1 MPFTKVSEKIT
12 TPENFASVVR
22 DYLVA
27 SGHFT
32 LHTNFSDTY
41 FSVKHKNGKWF
52 VFEFIND
59 TVNCFLSLNEPT
71 REIKQT
77 LSSKRGGMHKVTY
90 PLLNLYLTTTKTF
103 IAISAEIRSAVFRH
117 MLVGRMESYTN
128 RPDGEFV
135 YGTNSLYDN
144 IGYKSFSASSDYS
157 YFKDKKSFTYY
168 YGNAIIGIAYS
179 PYSNFKN
186 YVAYNGKLIN
196 SNAGSNESD
205 EKLISVPPTNIAN
218 GSMNF
223 NGRSPLN
230 THYLMYSPKGGTSF
244 LTPVFYCN
252 ELATIAV
259 DNLSAGDV
267 VLEDW
272 IVFPAVSKLMTV
284 NPDEIA
290 TGNIGAAFKFK

>member
-22 DYLVA
+22 NYLVS

-32 LHTNFSDTY
+32 LHADFSNTY

-52 VFEFIND
+52 VFEFINNY
-59 TVNCFLSLNEPT
+59 VNCFLSITEPT
-71 REIKQT
+71 RESKQT
-77 LSSKRGGMHKVTY
+77 LSSTRGGMYKVTY

-103 IAISAEIRSAVFRH
+103 IAISAEVRSAVFRH
-117 MLVGRMESYTN
+117 VLVGRMESYAN
-128 RPDGEFV
+128 RPDGEFL
-135 YGTNSLYDN
+135 YSTNSFFNN
-144 IGYKSFSASSDYS
+144 IGYKLFSANTDYS
-157 YFKDKKSFTYY
+157 YFKNQQSFEYY
-168 YGNAIIGIAYS
+168 YGNAVVGIASTVYA
-179 PYSNFKN
+179 YLKN
-186 YVAYNGKLIN
+186 YVAYNGKLVE
-196 SNAGSNESD
+196 SGAGSAAAGEN
-205 EKLISVPPTNIAN
+205 LISVPPTNIAK

-230 THYLMYSPKGGTSF
+230 THYLMYSSGNSDSF
-244 LTPVFYCN
+244 LTPVFYSN

-272 IVFPAVSKLMTV
+272 IVFPVISKLTAV
-284 NPDEIA
+284 NADEIA
-290 TGNIGAAFKFK
+290 TGFIGVAFKFK